1 MKKCEYTHRSRS
13 NLKTLIRGKSINYS
27 NEELAIL
34 KYANIKLPDVD
45 VEKNRQI
52 NTDKMRS
59 LISSH
64 IHEEIRNSGKTK
76 WHENKTG
83 NEIEMTYTIEI
94 GPDLIIGKSTT
105 SSLSKAE
112 EGREQRNPRQK
123 AISEAMNEAKKKFN
137 NHFFGVDGIKEFT
150 IDEMGRPVETN

>member
-1 MKKCEYTHRSRS
+1 M
-13 NLKTLIRGKSINYS
+13 KTLIRGKSIYYS
-27 NEELAIL
+27 DVELAIL

-105 SSLSKAE
+105 SGLSKAE
-112 EGREQRNPRQK
+112 ERIAKKK
-123 AISEAMNEAKKKFN
+123 ARREAMNEAEDKFS
-137 NHFFGVDGIKEFT
+137 NHFFGVDGIEEFT
-150 IDEMGRPVETN
+150 VDEMGRPVETY

>member
-1 MKKCEYTHRSRS
+1 M
-13 NLKTLIRGKSINYS
+13 KTLIRGKSIYYS
-27 NEELAIL
+27 DVELAIL

-105 SSLSKAE
+105 SGLSKAGFLHE
-112 EGREQRNPRQK
+112 ERIEKQK
-123 AISEAMNEAKKKFN
+123 ARKEARNEAENKFSN
-137 NHFFGVDGIKEFT
+137 NFFGVHGIEEFT
-150 IDEMGRPVETN
+150 VDELGRPVESY

>member
-1 MKKCEYTHRSRS
+1 M
-13 NLKTLIRGKSINYS
+13 KTLIRGKSIYYS
-27 NEELAIL
+27 DVELAIL

-105 SSLSKAE
+105 SGLSEAKFLH
-112 EGREQRNPRQK
+112 EQRLAKQK
-123 AISEAMNEAKKKFN
+123 ARKEAMNEAENKFSN
-137 NHFFGVDGIKEFT
+137 NFFGVSGIEEFT
-150 IDEMGRPVETN
+150 VDEMGRPVETY